1 LKVQG
6 PNLNLPDSK
15 RETVAD
21 SVLKGMAVA
30 AFTLAK
36 LAGARSSDTA
46 NHIWRI
52 QHYLKFLAKHL
63 QGHPRF
69 SSELTDPYINLLF
82 YSAPLHNLGT
92 LGIPDWILLKPG
104 SLTSAEY
111 AVMKTHTSL
120 AHDVLEQVEKAF
132 NYKGEPLHTLKE
144 MVHSHHERWD
154 GSGYPQGLSGE
165 QIPLSARL
173 MAIADVYEGLISN
186 RVYKVGVPHDQAV
199 AIMFQARGS
208 HFDPDIVDAFIE
220 IQDEFQAIAQRHADT
235 DQDMQRMIE
244 YMANAIAEEAELP
257 AS

>member
-1 LKVQG
+1 M
-6 PNLNLPDSK
+6 NIPDSS
-15 RETVAD
+15 RDTVAD
-21 SVLKGMAVA
+21 SVLEGMSVA

-52 QHYLKFLAKHL
+52 QHYLKALALRL

-69 SSELTDPYINLLF
+69 AAVLTEPYINLLYF
-82 YSAPLHNLGT
+82 AAPLHNLGT
-92 LGIPDWILLKPG
+92 IGIPDWILLKPSG
-104 SLTSAEY
+104 LTPTEQ
-111 AVMKTHTSL
+111 AVMKTHTTL
-120 AHDVLEQVEKAF
+120 AHDVLEQVQKTF
-132 NYKGEPLHTLKE
+132 GYKGEPFTTLKE
-144 MVHSHHERWD
+144 MARSHHERWD
-154 GSGYPQGLSGE
+154 GSGYPQGLSAE

-173 MAIADVYEGLISN
+173 LALADVYEGLISN

-199 AIMFQARGS
+199 AVIFQGRGS

-220 IQDEFQAIAQRHADT
+220 IQDEFQVIAQRYADS

-257 AS
+257 VT

>member
-1 LKVQG
+1 M
-6 PNLNLPDSK
+6 NLVNSN
-15 RETVAD
+15 REVVAD
-21 SVLKGMAVA
+21 SVLEGMSVA
-30 AFTLAK
+30 AFTLTK

-46 NHIWRI
+46 NHNLRI
-52 QHYLKFLAKHL
+52 QHYLKSLAQRL
-63 QGHPRF
+63 QEHPRF
-69 SSELTDPYINLLF
+69 ASELTDPYINLLF
-82 YSAPLHNLGT
+82 CSAPLHNLGT
-92 LGIPDWILLKPG
+92 IGIPDWILLKPG
-104 SLTSAEY
+104 SLTPAEH
-111 AVMKTHTSL
+111 AVMQTHTSL
-120 AHDVLEQVEKAF
+120 AHDVLEQVEKTF
-132 NYKGEPLHTLKE
+132 NYKGEPFTTLKE
-144 MVHSHHERWD
+144 MTHCHHERWD

-208 HFDPDIVDAFIE
+208 HFDPDVVDAFIE
-220 IQDEFQAIAQRHADT
+220 IQDDFQAIAQRYADT

>member
-1 LKVQG
+1 M
-6 PNLNLPDSK
+6 NLPESGQPK
-15 RETVAD
+15 VAD
-21 SVLKGMAVA
+21 SVLEGMSVA

-52 QHYLKFLAKHL
+52 QHYLKSLARRL

-69 SSELTDPYINLLF
+69 AAALTDAYVDLLYF
-82 YSAPLHNLGT
+82 AAPLHNLGT
-92 LGIPDWILLKPG
+92 IGIPDWILLKPS
-104 SLTSAEY
+104 SLTPTEL
-111 AVMKTHTSL
+111 AVMKTHTTL
-120 AHDVLEQVEKAF
+120 AHDVLEQVEKTF
-132 NYKGEPLHTLKE
+132 NYKGEPFRTLKE
-144 MVHSHHERWD
+144 MAHSHHEKWD
-154 GSGYPQGLSGE
+154 GSGYPQGLAGE

-173 MAIADVYEGLISN
+173 LAIADVYEGLISN

-199 AIMFQARGS
+199 AVIFQARGS

-220 IQDEFQAIAQRHADT
+220 IQDDFKAIAQRYADT

>member
-1 LKVQG
+1 M
-6 PNLNLPDSK
+6 NLRDSSQ
-15 RETVAD
+15 ETVAD
-21 SVLKGMAVA
+21 SVLEGMAVV

-52 QHYLKFLAKHL
+52 QHYLKCLAQRL
-63 QGHPRF
+63 QAHPRF
-69 SSELTDPYINLLF
+69 AAALTEPYINLLYF
-82 YSAPLHNLGT
+82 SAPLHNLGT
-92 LGIPDWILLKPG
+92 IGIPDWILLKPS
-104 SLTSAEY
+104 SLTPAEQ
-111 AVMKTHTSL
+111 AVMKTHTTL
-120 AHDVLEQVEKAF
+120 AHDVIEQVERNF
-132 NYKGEPLHTLKE
+132 GYKGEPFTTLKE
-144 MVHSHHERWD
+144 MAHSHHEKWD

-199 AIMFQARGS
+199 AVIFQARGS

-220 IQDEFQAIAQRHADT
+220 IQDDFQGIAQRYADT